1 MIMKKDRS
9 GFQRGR
15 RKGYKLARITVLDEL
30 TANQIAAGEVVER
43 PASVVKE
50 LVENSLDAGA
60 TIISVEAR
68 AGGLRQLAVVD
79 NGCGMDEEDA
89 RLAFLR
95 YATSKIR
102 CTEDLSRITTLGFRG
117 EALPSIVAVSKVKL
131 KTKTAGARAGT
142 FLEIHGGQLIACR
155 QAGVAA
161 GTSIT
166 VEDLFYNTP
175 ARRKHLKKWTT
186 EGGLI
191 GDYICRLAMSR
202 PAVKIGFKHNRREVF
217 FSPGSGRL
225 IDVLAAAYGVAQ
237 AGGMLPVGFQNDW
250 LKIEGYVSK
259 PSVNRSSRQQITVIV
274 NNRYIRSP
282 AIALALREAYHTM
295 LPGGRYPVAVLHL
308 TIDPGLVDLNIH
320 PAKLEIRLLN
330 EKEVS
335 TLVRQSVREA
345 LHTSLVIPGLPVQE
359 DPGRLPTVSGEGR
372 HFAKR
377 REIVSE
383 EPVFQSI
390 KQKPVRKEQDLFAFD
405 AEPPGLFFSES
416 LPGYNGKSQPFP
428 PVQIIG
434 HLLPTYILGYGEEGL
449 YLIDQHAAHER
460 VLYEDYLAGMSGG
473 GLTAQMLLTPAS
485 LHLSPGEL
493 QLLLE
498 YREFF
503 VSLGFE
509 LDDLSGGT
517 LLLRGV
523 PVNFPSGEAKAY
535 FRDVLDYLA
544 APGRS
549 PDRQDVIHHLAATAA
564 CRAAVKSGSQLS
576 VEAMKILLEKL
587 AGATNPYTCPH
598 GRPTTVIFSFT
609 ELARRFLRT

>member
-1 MIMKKDRS
+1 MAGI
-9 GFQRGR
+9 
-15 RKGYKLARITVLDEL
+15 AVLDEL

-50 LVENSLDAGA
+50 LVENSLDARA
-60 TIISVEAR
+60 TVITVEAW
-68 AGGLRQLAVVD
+68 AGGVRQLIVVD

-95 YATSKIR
+95 YATSKLR
-102 CTEDLSRITTLGFRG
+102 CLDDLNRITTLGFRG

-131 KTKTAGARAGT
+131 KTKTAGIHAGT
-142 FLEIHGGQLIACR
+142 FLEIHGGQLITCR
-155 QAGVAA
+155 QTGVAA

-202 PAVKIGFKHNRREVF
+202 PAVKIGFKHNGREVF
-217 FSPGSGRL
+217 SSPGSGQL
-225 IDVLAAAYGVAQ
+225 IDVLAAAYGIAQ
-237 AGGMLPVGFQNDW
+237 AGGMLPIGFQNEW

-282 AIALALREAYHTM
+282 AIALALQDAYHTM
-295 LPGGRYPVAVLHL
+295 LPGGRYPVAVIHL
-308 TIDPGLVDLNIH
+308 TIDPGLVDVNIH

-345 LHTSLVIPGLPVQE
+345 LHTSLVIPGLPVQK
-359 DPGRLPTVSGEGR
+359 DPGRLPTVPGEGHR
-372 HFAKR
+372 FTKEK
-377 REIVSE
+377 EIIRKETVSQR
-383 EPVFQSI
+383 VN
-390 KQKPVRKEQDLFAFD
+390 QKPIRIEQDFFTFD
-405 AEPPGLFFSES
+405 MEPPGLFFSES
-416 LPGYNGKSQPFP
+416 LPGYNSKSQPFP

-434 HLLPTYILGYGEEGL
+434 HLLPTYILGCGEEGL

-460 VLYEDYLAGMSGG
+460 VLYEDYLAGMSSGS
-473 GLTAQMLLTPAS
+473 LAAQMLLTPAP
-485 LHLSPGEL
+485 LHLSHGEL
-493 QLLLE
+493 QSLLE

-503 VSLGFE
+503 TSLGFE
-509 LDDLSGGT
+509 MDDLSGDT
-517 LLLRGV
+517 MLLRGV
-523 PVNFPSGEAKAY
+523 PVNFPFGEAEAY

-564 CRAAVKSGSQLS
+564 CRAAVKSGSRLS
-576 VEAMKILLEKL
+576 VEAMKMLLEKL
-587 AGATNPYTCPH
+587 TGATNPYTCPH
-598 GRPTTVIFSFT
+598 GRPTTIMFSFT

>member
-1 MIMKKDRS
+1 MAGI
-9 GFQRGR
+9 
-15 RKGYKLARITVLDEL
+15 AVLDEL

-50 LVENSLDAGA
+50 LVENSLDARA
-60 TIISVEAR
+60 TVITVEAW
-68 AGGLRQLAVVD
+68 AGGVRQLIVVD

-95 YATSKIR
+95 YATSKLR
-102 CTEDLSRITTLGFRG
+102 CLDDLNRITTLGFRG

-131 KTKTAGARAGT
+131 KTKTAGIHAGT
-142 FLEIHGGQLIACR
+142 FLEIHGGQLITCR
-155 QAGVAA
+155 QTGVAA

-202 PAVKIGFKHNRREVF
+202 PAVKIGFKHNGREVF
-217 FSPGSGRL
+217 SSPGSGQL
-225 IDVLAAAYGVAQ
+225 IDVLAAAYGIAQ
-237 AGGMLPVGFQNDW
+237 AGGMLPIGFQNEW

-282 AIALALREAYHTM
+282 AIALALQDAPHTM
-295 LPGGRYPVAVLHL
+295 LPGGRYPVAVIHL
-308 TIDPGLVDLNIH
+308 TIDPGLVDVNIH

-345 LHTSLVIPGLPVQE
+345 LHTSLVIPGLPVQK
-359 DPGRLPTVSGEGR
+359 DPGRLPTVPGEGHR
-372 HFAKR
+372 FTKEK
-377 REIVSE
+377 EIIRKETVSQR
-383 EPVFQSI
+383 VN
-390 KQKPVRKEQDLFAFD
+390 QKPIRIEQDFFTFD
-405 AEPPGLFFSES
+405 MEPPGLFFSES
-416 LPGYNGKSQPFP
+416 LPGYNSKSQPFP

-434 HLLPTYILGYGEEGL
+434 HLLPTYILGCGEEGL

-460 VLYEDYLAGMSGG
+460 VLYEDYLAGMSSGS
-473 GLTAQMLLTPAS
+473 LAAQMLLTPAP
-485 LHLSPGEL
+485 LHLSHGEL
-493 QLLLE
+493 QSLLE

-503 VSLGFE
+503 TSLGFE
-509 LDDLSGGT
+509 MDDLSGDT
-517 LLLRGV
+517 MLLRGV
-523 PVNFPSGEAKAY
+523 PVNFPFGEAEAY

-564 CRAAVKSGSQLS
+564 CRAAVKSGSRLS
-576 VEAMKILLEKL
+576 VEAMKMLLEKL
-587 AGATNPYTCPH
+587 TGATNPYTCPH
-598 GRPTTVIFSFT
+598 GRPTTIMFSFT

>member
-1 MIMKKDRS
+1 MIVKKDRN

-15 RKGYKLARITVLDEL
+15 KKGYKLARIAVLDEL

-60 TIISVEAR
+60 TIVTVEVLT
-68 AGGLRQLAVVD
+68 GGLKQLTVVD

-102 CTEDLSRITTLGFRG
+102 SLKDLSRITTLGFRG

-131 KTKTAGARAGT
+131 KTKTAGTHAGT
-142 FLEIHGGQLIACR
+142 FLEIHGGQLITCR

-191 GDYICRLAMSR
+191 GDYLCRLAMSR
-202 PAVKIGFKHNRREVF
+202 PAVKIGFKHNGREVF
-217 FSPGSGRL
+217 SSPGSGQL

-237 AGGMLPVGFQNDW
+237 AGEMLPIGFQNDW
-250 LKIEGYVSK
+250 LEIEGYVSK
-259 PSVNRSSRQQITVIV
+259 PSINRSSRQQITVIV

-282 AIALALREAYHTM
+282 AIALALKEAYHTL
-295 LPGGRYPVAVLHL
+295 LPGGRYPVAMVHL
-308 TIDPGLVDLNIH
+308 TIDPGLIDVNIH

-335 TLVRQSVREA
+335 ALVRQSVREA
-345 LHTSLVIPGLPVQE
+345 LHTSLIIPGLTVQK
-359 DPGRLPTVSGEGR
+359 DPGRLTTVSREDH
-372 HFAKR
+372 HFVKARGIVRK
-377 REIVSE
+377 EIVS
-383 EPVFQSI
+383 QRI
-390 KQKPVRKEQDLFAFD
+390 NQKPARVKENFSILDS
-405 AEPPGLFFSES
+405 EPPRLFFSES
-416 LPGYNGKSQPFP
+416 LPGYNSKSQPFP
-428 PVQIIG
+428 PVQVMG
-434 HLLPTYILGYGEEGL
+434 HLFPTYILGYGAEGL

-460 VLYEDYLAGMSGG
+460 VLYENYLDGMSKG
-473 GLTAQMLLTPAS
+473 GLTAQMLLTPAP

-493 QLLLE
+493 QSLLE
-498 YREFF
+498 HREFF

-517 LLLRGV
+517 MLLRGV
-523 PVNFPSGEAKAY
+523 PVNFPSGEAEAY

-549 PDRQDVIHHLAATAA
+549 PDRQDVTHHLAATAA
-564 CRAAVKSGSQLS
+564 CRAAVKSGSKLS
-576 VEAMKILLEKL
+576 VEAMKMLLEKL
-587 AGATNPYTCPH
+587 AGTNNPYTCPH
-598 GRPTTVIFSFT
+598 GRPTTVVFSFT